1 MMMGFGWQT
10 RVGERGEGG
19 QIMTGRDEDG
29 APNQAEEYARELPG
43 AEVPSVPNNDERP
56 PRLHVIRDRLDRA
69 TVQALGAW
77 MQKDAEDA
85 GQIDDLA
92 GYVLVAWNKDGRPAV
107 YPRLFSPLN
116 PIPAYILPSYLQTAL
131 SWWIEDGMPEDIGG

>member
-1 MMMGFGWQT
+1 
-10 RVGERGEGG
+10 
-19 QIMTGRDEDG
+19 
-29 APNQAEEYARELPG
+29 
-43 AEVPSVPNNDERP
+43 
-56 PRLHVIRDRLDRA
+56 
-69 TVQALGAW
+69 

-107 YPRLFSPLN
+107 YPKLFSPLN

-131 SWWIEDGMPEDIGG
+131 SWWIEDGIPENIGG